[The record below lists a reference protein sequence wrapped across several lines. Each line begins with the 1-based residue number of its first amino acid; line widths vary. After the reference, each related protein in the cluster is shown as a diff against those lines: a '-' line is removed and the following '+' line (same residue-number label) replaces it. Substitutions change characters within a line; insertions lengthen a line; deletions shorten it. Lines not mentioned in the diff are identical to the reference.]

1 MEAVV
6 NIINKMFLPVILQKV
21 PTTIQKVLDLF
32 SNTDLV
38 ITHKVFDKDMQVK
51 LFFPMGIQTFQ
62 EKNILILPVN
72 IVYVKAV
79 DTGI

>member
-1 MEAVV
+1 
-6 NIINKMFLPVILQKV
+6 
-21 PTTIQKVLDLF
+21 
-32 SNTDLV
+32 
-38 ITHKVFDKDMQVK
+38 MQVK

-62 EKNILILPVN
+62 EKNIFILPVN